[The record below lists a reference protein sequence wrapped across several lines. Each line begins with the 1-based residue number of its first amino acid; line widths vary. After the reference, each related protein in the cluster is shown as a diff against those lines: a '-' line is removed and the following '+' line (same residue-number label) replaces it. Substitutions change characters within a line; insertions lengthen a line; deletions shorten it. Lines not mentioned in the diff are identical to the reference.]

1 MNNLIVEPQLKNIM
15 SSKGITQ
22 KELSIMTGIPQSTIS
37 RFDKTDS
44 HKQTHVVII
53 LKTLG
58 IAYEE
63 LFKVSYM
70 ALDNRIEERA

>member
-15 SSKGITQ
+15 NSKGITQ

-44 HKQTHVVII
+44 HKQVHVVII
-53 LKTLG
+53 LKTLE
-58 IAYEE
+58 IEYEE
-63 LFKVSYM
+63 LFKISYIL
-70 ALDNRIEERA
+70 LDNKEKERV